1 MDTRWIKDLACLAKT
16 GNFSHAAQ
24 LNNISQSAFSRRIKA
39 FEAWVG
45 TPLVNRSKHP
55 VVLTGSGMQMLEAGK
70 QALSRIETERQHIRE
85 SMAQP
90 DKYVVT
96 FAAQHSIGWRFYPAW
111 LQAFEEVFG
120 PIISRLRADDLPNC
134 VSDLNRGEVDFVISY
149 ESEDA
154 KGAQRKPEF
163 DSLVIGR
170 DQLIPVCK
178 PDADGNPIFTI
189 DDQSKSPVPFLRF
202 GPSAP
207 IGWHV
212 QPILKKRNLNAKLN
226 LVYENSMGGAL
237 RVRAHDGLGVAWLPR
252 SLVEPDIE
260 SKLLT
265 WAGGVE
271 WAIDVDICLHRLKR
285 NDNMMIRKIWSFL
298 QLREGVP
305 LI

>member
-1 MDTRWIKDLACLAKT
+1 MDTQWIKDLASLAKT

-45 TPLVNRSKHP
+45 TALVDRSNHP
-55 VVLTGSGMQMLEAGK
+55 VVLTDAGAQMLEAGN
-70 QALSRIETERQHIRE
+70 QALSRLETERVQIRE

-96 FAAQHSIGWRFYPAW
+96 FAAQHSIGWRFYPTW
-111 LQAFEEVFG
+111 LQAFEEAFG

-134 VSDLNRGEVDFVISY
+134 VSDLSRGEVDFVISY
-149 ESEDA
+149 ESEH
-154 KGAQRKPEF
+154 AQGVERKPEF
-163 DSLVIGR
+163 VSLVIGR
-170 DQLIPVCK
+170 DRLIPVCK
-178 PDADGNPIFTI
+178 PDAAGNPMFNI
-189 DDQSKSPVPFLRF
+189 DDRSNSPVPFLRF

-212 QPILKKRNLNAKLN
+212 EPILKKRNLNAKLN

-237 RVRAHDGLGVAWLPR
+237 RVRARDGLGVAWLPQT
-252 SLVEPDIE
+252 LVEPDME

-265 WAGGVE
+265 WAGGPE
-271 WAIDVDICLHRLKR
+271 WAIDVDIRLHRLKR
-285 NDNMMIRKIWSFL
+285 NHNMMIRKIWTFL

-305 LI
+305 LV